1 MKSILLIGLGR
12 FGATMAM
19 KLHELKHE
27 VMAIDISEERINA
40 ILPYVTSAQIGDC
53 TNEQYMSSIGVR
65 NFDLCI
71 VAIGDNFQSSLETT
85 ALLKDLGAKFVLSRA
100 NRDIHAKFLLLN
112 GADQVV
118 YPEKEMA
125 IRSAV
130 RYSTD
135 NIFDYI
141 ELTPDHSIYE
151 VPVPSS
157 WIEKS
162 IVQINVRNK
171 YHISILAVKL
181 GKELR
186 TLPGADY
193 VFMGNETLVILGANT
208 DIKKFLS
215 TAK

>member
-19 KLHELKHE
+19 KLYELKHE

-53 TNEQYMSSIGVR
+53 TNEQYMASIGVR
-65 NFDLCI
+65 NFDLCV

-100 NRDIHAKFLLLN
+100 NRDIHAKFLLRN

-125 IRSAV
+125 IHSAV

-151 VPVPSS
+151 VPVPES
-157 WIEKS
+157 WVGKS

-171 YHISILAVKL
+171 YSI
-181 GKELR
+181 
-186 TLPGADY
+186 
-193 VFMGNETLVILGANT
+193 
-208 DIKKFLS
+208 
-215 TAK
+215 

>member
-100 NRDIHAKFLLLN
+100 NRDIHAKFLLRN

-162 IVQINVRNK
+162 IVQINVSNK

>member
-65 NFDLCI
+65 NFDLCV

-100 NRDIHAKFLLLN
+100 NRDIHAKFLLRN

-130 RYSTD
+130 RYSSD

-151 VPVPSS
+151 VPVPTS
-157 WIEKS
+157 WIGKS

-171 YHISILAVKL
+171 YHISILAVKM
-181 GKELR
+181 GQELNP
-186 TLPGADY
+186 LPGADY
-193 VFMGNETLVILGANT
+193 VFLGTETLVIMGANT

>member
-65 NFDLCI
+65 NFDLCV

-100 NRDIHAKFLLLN
+100 NRDIHAKFLLRN

-130 RYSTD
+130 RYSSD

-151 VPVPSS
+151 VPVPTS
-157 WIEKS
+157 WIGKS

-181 GKELR
+181 GQELSP
-186 TLPGADY
+186 LPGADY
-193 VFMGNETLVILGANT
+193 VFLGTETLVIMGANT

>member
-100 NRDIHAKFLLLN
+100 NRDIHAKFLLRN

-157 WIEKS
+157 WRKKHCS
-162 IVQINVRNK
+162 DQCAQQIPHLHSGRQ
-171 YHISILAVKL
+171 A
-181 GKELR
+181 GKGASDSSRSRLR
-186 TLPGADY
+186 LYG
-193 VFMGNETLVILGANT
+193 
-208 DIKKFLS
+208 K
-215 TAK
+215 

>member
-100 NRDIHAKFLLLN
+100 NRDIHAKFLLRN

-181 GKELR
+181 GNELR

>member
-65 NFDLCI
+65 NFDLCV

-100 NRDIHAKFLLLN
+100 NRDIHAKFLLRN

-130 RYSTD
+130 RYSSD

-151 VPVPSS
+151 VPVPTS
-157 WIEKS
+157 WIGKS

-171 YHISILAVKL
+171 YHISILAVKM
-181 GKELR
+181 GQELNP
-186 TLPGADY
+186 LPGADY
-193 VFMGNETLVILGANT
+193 VFLGIETLVIMGANT

>member
-12 FGATMAM
+12 FGATMAI

-100 NRDIHAKFLLLN
+100 NRDIHAKFLLRN
-112 GADQVV
+112 GADRVV

-130 RYSTD
+130 RYSSD

-157 WIEKS
+157 WVEKS
-162 IVQINVRNK
+162 IVQINVRSK
-171 YHISILAVKL
+171 YHISILAVKI
-181 GKELR
+181 GKELH

-193 VFMGNETLVILGANT
+193 VFIGNETLVILGANT

-215 TAK
+215 TVK

>member
-53 TNEQYMSSIGVR
+53 TNEQYMSSIGV
-65 NFDLCI
+65 
-71 VAIGDNFQSSLETT
+71 LETT

-100 NRDIHAKFLLLN
+100 NRDIHAKFLLRN